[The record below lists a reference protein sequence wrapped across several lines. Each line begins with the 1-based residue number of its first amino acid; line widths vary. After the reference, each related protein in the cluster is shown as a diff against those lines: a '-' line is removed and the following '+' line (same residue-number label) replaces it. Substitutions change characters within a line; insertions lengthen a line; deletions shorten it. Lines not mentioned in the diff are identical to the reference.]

1 MQDVLTVQGLCKQYE
16 GFALRDVSFTLRP
29 GAITGLIGRNGAGKS
44 TTLKSLLNLVHPDSG
59 DISFFGQPFL
69 GHEQQAKQQL
79 SFVMGGFNYYP
90 MKKLKTITAATR
102 PFYTGWDEDV
112 YRRCI
117 QRFKLPEQ
125 KTPRQLSDGMRV
137 KYALALALSHHAKLL
152 ILDEPT
158 SGLDPVSRDELM
170 ELFLA
175 LVQEEGVTILFSTHI
190 TTDLEKCADDILYI
204 KNGELVAQTGMTQF
218 LEEYRM
224 VSFATPQPPQQD
236 AEKLIGCRPSR
247 TGCEALVH
255 TANLPIGG
263 AEVQKAGL
271 EDIMVHME
279 RA

>member
-1 MQDVLTVQGLCKQYE
+1 MKRFTAVASSGLPYRSKRPR
-16 GFALRDVSFTLRP
+16 ASFRM
-29 GAITGLIGRNGAGKS
+29 GCGLN
-44 TTLKSLLNLVHPDSG
+44 
-59 DISFFGQPFL
+59 
-69 GHEQQAKQQL
+69 
-79 SFVMGGFNYYP
+79 
-90 MKKLKTITAATR
+90 TR
-102 PFYTGWDEDV
+102 W
-112 YRRCI
+112 R
-117 QRFKLPEQ
+117 LP
-125 KTPRQLSDGMRV
+125 
-137 KYALALALSHHAKLL
+137 LSHHAKLL

-224 VSFATPQPPQQD
+224 VSFTTPQPPKQA
-236 AEKLIGCRPSR
+236 AENLIGCRPSR

-255 TANLPIGG
+255 TANLPIDG

-279 RA
+279 RV